1 MFILSTSLEFLGLN
15 NTEDPCSK
23 PQVETGENLKKRI
36 LPSHWWITEAS
47 LKFKCQNDFDWS
59 KKAKSKKQKIFLY
72 RKGPSV
78 DHEIK
83 LLLLLLLFSQR
94 REHKIIVFVIIILK
108 YRALKRHICHRYFGK
123 EVPVA
128 AGTDEYYKHYDE

>member
-1 MFILSTSLEFLGLN
+1 MTL
-15 NTEDPCSK
+15 
-23 PQVETGENLKKRI
+23 TG
-36 LPSHWWITEAS
+36 A
-47 LKFKCQNDFDWS
+47 
-59 KKAKSKKQKIFLY
+59 KKQKAKNKKTFCTE
-72 RKGPSV
+72 K

-83 LLLLLLLFSQR
+83 LLLLLFSQR